1 MCSFNFGQ
9 GLGISAAAA
18 VVLFVGSAASAA
30 PLAPGATLSPI
41 PGATLP
47 AGAVQE
53 WSKTSTFDFFGQ
65 GFINTP
71 NGPLPI
77 IIPMDGSV
85 TQRVYRLTDNTILF
99 SYTVGNDSTSAG
111 DVDGITVNDWDS
123 YTTDLT
129 SFNGIAPI
137 TSQSVSSAERSNSG
151 GPIELIWS
159 SGLNAGASSRS
170 LYIRTNATAY
180 STSSRGISADSR
192 ITVAGSGGS
201 QALYGFAY
209 PVEDSTPPVVSIA
222 SPGALGATCNPA
234 TITGTAFDPNGF
246 DSYDLEYQPTSG
258 GSWTSI
264 GTFNTA
270 VSSTGTLATWNTS
283 AVAQG
288 WYFLRL
294 TAYNTTGLSN
304 TVTTVVFV
312 DKQFDTV
319 DLRAPQTGNILGGT
333 VCFDGTVNDGVGT
346 SSFAN
351 YTINYAP
358 LPAGS
363 PFAAVDSANITY
375 TTPIINDGL
384 GGWNTSSLAD
394 GAYRLRVRGTDV
406 CGNTRTV
413 TRDVTIDNTRPIAQI
428 SSPSACS
435 RIAPGVLSIN
445 GLVNDANLSAWT
457 LQYTGGSTDTWVTI
471 ASGTSNISGTLAIWN
486 TSGLRNCAY
495 TLRLIAADRSGISC
509 SGTTNQT
516 EVTVS
521 VNLGC
526 GADFD
531 QNGQAN
537 TADIFDFLNAW
548 FAGCP

>member
-1 MCSFNFGQ
+1 MCSFTIGR
-9 GLGISAAAA
+9 GLGTSTAAAM
-18 VVLFVGSAASAA
+18 VLFVGSMASAA
-30 PLAPGATLSPI
+30 PLIPGGTLSPI
-41 PGATLP
+41 PGASLP

-65 GFINTP
+65 GFVNTP

-77 IIPMDGSV
+77 LIPMDGTV

-99 SYTVGNDSTSAG
+99 SYSVSNASSSG

-129 SFNGIAPI
+129 SFNGVAPI
-137 TSQSVSSAERSNSG
+137 TSQSVSSATRSNSG
-151 GPIELIWS
+151 GPIELNWS
-159 SGLNAGASSRS
+159 TGLNFGASSRA

-180 STSSRGISADSR
+180 STSSRGLSADSR
-192 ITVAGSGGS
+192 ITVAGEGGS

-222 SPGALGATCNPA
+222 SPNALGATCNPA

-246 DSYDLEYQPTSG
+246 DSYELEFQPTSG

-264 GTFNTA
+264 GTFSTQ
-270 VSSTGTLATWNTS
+270 VSSTGTLATWNTAS
-283 AVAQG
+283 VAQG

-294 TAYNTTGLSN
+294 TAFNTSGLSSI
-304 TVTTVVFV
+304 VTTVVFV

-333 VCFDGTVNDGVGT
+333 VCFDGTVSDGVGT

-363 PFAAVDSANITY
+363 PFVAVDSGNVTY
-375 TTPIINDGL
+375 TTPIVNDGL
-384 GGWNTSSLAD
+384 GGWNTGSLAD
-394 GAYRLRVRGTDV
+394 GSYRLRVRGTDV

-413 TRDVTIDNTRPIAQI
+413 TRDVTVDNTRPIALI
-428 SSPSACS
+428 SSPTACS
-435 RIAPGVLSIN
+435 RIAPGLITIN
-445 GLVNDANLSAWT
+445 GVVNDANISGWV
-457 LQYTGGSTDTWVTI
+457 LQYTGGPTNTWVSI
-471 ASGTSNISGTLAIWN
+471 ASGTTNMNGTLAQWN
-486 TSGLRNCAY
+486 TSGLPNCAY
-495 TLRLIAADRSGISC
+495 TLRLIASDRSAVNCG
-509 SGTTNQT
+509 GTTNQT
-516 EVTVS
+516 EVTMGL
-521 VNLGC
+521 NLGC
-526 GADFD
+526 AADFD
-531 QNGQAN
+531 LNGVAGTN
-537 TADIFDFLNAW
+537 DIFEFLNAW